1 MTNFKE
7 WFLKTLFLAL
17 KTAAQ
22 TAIGVIGG
30 ASLFTEVNWAV
41 VGSSVLMAVITTFL
55 MHISDIDIDGY
66 FNEKKLG

>member
-1 MTNFKE
+1 MTNLKE

-30 ASLFTEVNWAV
+30 ASLFSEVNWAV
-41 VGSSVLMAVITTFL
+41 VGSSVLMAVLTTFL
-55 MHISDIDIDGY
+55 MHISDLDIDAY
-66 FNEKKLG
+66 FEEKKLG